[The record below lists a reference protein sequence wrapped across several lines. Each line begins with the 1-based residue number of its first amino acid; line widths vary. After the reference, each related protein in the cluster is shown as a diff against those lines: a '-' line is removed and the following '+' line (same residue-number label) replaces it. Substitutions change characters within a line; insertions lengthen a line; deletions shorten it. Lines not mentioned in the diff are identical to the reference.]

1 MEIIMNA
8 IIFIARNTIRIK
20 HARDFLR
27 VKYLAANDILFMGP
41 PSFSYTNFY
50 YGIILTRK
58 SMEKIWKWYEFSIFA
73 ALCSRI
79 GAGSI
84 AENCGIGDAK
94 EKKIR
99 KLSQ

>member
-1 MEIIMNA
+1 
-8 IIFIARNTIRIK
+8 
-20 HARDFLR
+20 
-27 VKYLAANDILFMGP
+27 
-41 PSFSYTNFY
+41 
-50 YGIILTRK
+50 
-58 SMEKIWKWYEFSIFA
+58 MEKIWKWYEFSIFA

-84 AENCGIGDAK
+84 AENCGIGDAQ